1 MGTFPT
7 NITRKVIIMHHIEI
21 QMGIQTPTIQM
32 EIDCMQNIFHQSKLN
47 TTYFDRHNSDIEI
60 LSNEHSDDF
69 YSEGNSNAKY
79 LNGIIRN
86 IKDLDEDRSYAVNSN
101 GSRSVDGRL
110 YDEEQ
115 YDKGNGEDS

>member
-1 MGTFPT
+1 
-7 NITRKVIIMHHIEI
+7 
-21 QMGIQTPTIQM
+21 M